1 MPTDS
6 FRVQVNDRPVLEAL
20 GGLLDRLQDM
30 TPAMR
35 HIAEGLRT
43 EVEENFLREGRPEWL
58 ALAPSTVAARV
69 KAGGG
74 AHPILQVTG
83 GLAAS
88 VELFYSATEAGVGT
102 NKVYGA
108 IHQFGGQAG
117 RGRRT
122 TIPARPFLP
131 VNAAGEL
138 QPEAARSVLDAIQDF
153 LDLEG

>member
-1 MPTDS
+1 MPSDS

-20 GGLLDRLQDM
+20 GGLLDRLRDM

-43 EVEENFLREGRPEWL
+43 EVEENFLREGRPGWL
-58 ALAPSTVAARV
+58 PLAPSTVMKR
-69 KAGGG
+69 GN
-74 AHPILQVTG
+74 AHPILQRSG
-83 GLAAS
+83 QLAAS